1 MVGRN
6 IEHYKLIQVLGEG
19 GMGIVY
25 KAFDLKLER
34 YIALKILSSH
44 ATNNPQFVERFKR
57 EAKHQAKLTHAN
69 IIPVYGFTEEQG
81 VLGIVMEYVD
91 GEPLEKMIERRG
103 RIPVSEAL
111 LIIKQILAGA
121 AYAHKKGF
129 IHRDIKPS
137 NIIINKEGVAK
148 IMDFGISKSLTE
160 TKNITKT
167 GTKIGT
173 VLYMSPEQIKAH
185 DPTIQSDIYSIGI
198 TFYEMLAGKVP
209 FDFDTEYEI
218 MEAHL
223 KKIPEKLSSVI
234 EEIPPEID
242 LILSKALNKNP
253 QRRYLSCEEF
263 MDDLNSKIT
272 PQVLARKKESKKIG
286 RASTLIP
293 KLKFALV
300 ITFIFVVLAGLFL
313 FVYDAV
319 SGFWKGAYTSS
330 KGPVS
335 GEHSYRL
342 NPSYVVKTNWIALPS
357 STSEDLNSIYMLNDS
372 TGLICGNSGIILKT
386 ENAGLSWKQI
396 NDSFLTDSLYS
407 LTINNYVAFAVG
419 KNGAILK
426 STNQGNSWQPANN
439 YNVTESLFDIT
450 FIKGTQTGII
460 VGSRGTILKSKDNG
474 ETWHPIQTNVSNLL
488 YGVSFVNNQTGFA
501 VGWDGTI
508 LKSTDQGES
517 WILRPKITDNYLRDI
532 EFFDEQ
538 TGIIA
543 CGGGE
548 ILQTNDGG
556 ETWTLIDGGVIS
568 GLYAVRFLNEKYAMI
583 LGSRGEILVSES
595 GGKNWELTSSGNFIA
610 LTDLSVTP
618 SGKIF
623 ITGFGGTILTSQN

>member
-6 IEHYKLIQVLGEG
+6 IEHYKIIQVLGEG

-57 EAKHQAKLTHAN
+57 EAKHQAKLTHSN
-69 IIPVYGFTEEQG
+69 IIPVYGLTEEQG

-103 RIPVSEAL
+103 RIPLSEAL
-111 LIIKQILAGA
+111 SIIKQVLAGA

-137 NIIINKEGVAK
+137 NIIINKESVAK

-167 GTKIGT
+167 GTKLGT

-223 KKIPEKLSSVI
+223 KKIPERLSAVI

-242 LILSKALNKNP
+242 LILAKALNKNP

-263 MDDLNSKIT
+263 LDDLNSKIT
-272 PQVLARKKESKKIG
+272 PHVLTRKKVSKKVTK
-286 RASTLIP
+286 AAALMP
-293 KLKFALV
+293 KIKFALV
-300 ITFIFVVLAGLFL
+300 VTFIFVVLAGLFL

-330 KGPVS
+330 KNADS

-342 NPSYVVKTNWIALPS
+342 NPSYVIKTNWIALPS
-357 STSEDLNSIYMLNDS
+357 TISEDLNSIYMLNDS
-372 TGLICGNSGIILKT
+372 TGFICGNKGIILKT
-386 ENAGLSWKQI
+386 ENAGVNWMQI
-396 NDSFLTDSLYS
+396 NDSLLTDSLYS
-407 LTINNYVAFAVG
+407 LGFINGSVFAVG
-419 KNGAILK
+419 KNGAILR
-426 STNQGNSWQPANN
+426 SIDQGNSWLQANN
-439 YNVTESLFDIT
+439 YNVTESLFGIT
-450 FIKGTQTGII
+450 FIKGTQIRII
-460 VGSRGTILKSKDNG
+460 VGSKGTILKSIDNG
-474 ETWHPIQTNVSNLL
+474 ETWHPVRTNVSSLL
-488 YGVSFVNNQTGFA
+488 YSVSFLNNQTGFA

-508 LKSTDQGES
+508 LKTTDQGES
-517 WILRPKITDNYLRDI
+517 WFLQPKITDNYLRDI

-538 TGIIA
+538 TGIITG
-543 CGGGE
+543 GGGE
-548 ILQTNDGG
+548 ILLTNDGFK
-556 ETWTLIDGGVIS
+556 TWTIIDSGVIS
-568 GLYAVRFLNEKYAMI
+568 GLYAVRFLNEQYVII
-583 LGSRGEILVSES
+583 LGSRGEILVSDN
-595 GGKNWELTSSGNFIA
+595 GGKKWELTSSGSYLA
-610 LTDLSVTP
+610 LTDLSLTP

-623 ITGFGGTILTSQN
+623 ITGFNGTILTSQN